1 MVCID
6 IDNYYL
12 YPIFMNIDLLFYTT
26 LIFINFLILV
36 CVCFFDGKHRKIPNN
51 LSKTALI
58 FSIFVALYNGYLMT
72 SISIAIL
79 CFFVFFILWYVKV
92 IGAGDVKLIGA
103 LIIGIQPDFAI
114 ITLIF
119 IGFFGGGLVSIM
131 YIIGKAAGFDS
142 YKKGI
147 PYGIPIALSC
157 FIFSTISILSN

>member
-1 MVCID
+1 
-6 IDNYYL
+6 
-12 YPIFMNIDLLFYTT
+12 MNIDLSIYTT
-26 LIFINFLILV
+26 LIFVNFLILV
-36 CVCFFDGKHRKIPNN
+36 SVCFFDGKYRKIPNN

-58 FSIFVALYNGYLMT
+58 FSILVALYNGYLLT

-79 CFFVFFILWYVKV
+79 SFFVFFILWYVKV

-103 LIIGIQPDFAI
+103 LIIGIQPDFVI

-119 IGFFGGGLVSIM
+119 IGFFGGVLVSIM
-131 YIIGKAAGFDS
+131 YIIGKTVGFYG

>member
-1 MVCID
+1 MVYID

-26 LIFINFLILV
+26 LIFVNFLILV

-58 FSIFVALYNGYLMT
+58 FSIFVALHNGHLM
-72 SISIAIL
+72 SSLPIAVL
-79 CFFVFFILWYVKV
+79 CFVVFLILWYLRV
-92 IGAGDVKLIGA
+92 IGAGDVKLLCA
-103 LIIGIQPDFAI
+103 LIIGIQPELVVA
-114 ITLIF
+114 TLIF
-119 IGFFGGGLVSIM
+119 IGFLGGAVVSIM
-131 YIIGKAAGFDS
+131 YIIGKVVGFDS

-157 FIFSTISILSN
+157 FIFSTVSILSN

>member
-1 MVCID
+1 MVYID
-6 IDNYYL
+6 TANDYL
-12 YPIFMNIDLLFYTT
+12 YSIFMNVDILFYAT
-26 LIFINFLILV
+26 LIFVNFLILV
-36 CVCFFDGKHRKIPNN
+36 CVCFFDGKYRKIPNN
-51 LSKTALI
+51 LSKTALT

-72 SISIAIL
+72 SLSIAIL

-92 IGAGDVKLIGA
+92 IGAGDVKLISA
-103 LIIGIQPDFAI
+103 LIISIQPDFAI
-114 ITLIF
+114 TTLIF
-119 IGFFGGGLVSIM
+119 IGFFGGVLVSIM